1 MGVSYESLVSPALKI
16 SLAAVAIAI
25 ILLAAD
31 ITISNE
37 QQQLTGQQAAITQNP
52 TLFQS
57 ARDSFRVQ
65 VPQGWVIHDVN
76 NTGFILA
83 TEVLEDYGILAQLC
97 PEGQQAQQ
105 AAFSNVSTGGAD
117 NRSCQQAREELV
129 HVIRYPNLGAR
140 LGLTSDD
147 IFAIINRDT
156 IPNAILAYQ
165 TQKLQEAGY
174 RDIQIVNST
183 DTTINVDISTGLNN
197 NNNNNNNAIAGTTA
211 TTTTTRVPAKLVAM
225 TYSTNLAPNETR
237 IGYFILTATAAT
249 PRNLGMITGYSIFYE
264 GNSVA
269 QTVSSSSSVAPP
281 PPPTPFPAAA
291 RQIFGSFEL
300 IAAPAEPLTVE
311 ITSSDTEGQVAPA
324 TFDFEANVTG
334 GMEPYTIRWDFD
346 DGDSDEEESD
356 DDDNDV
362 DHTFDVAG
370 TYTVSATVTD
380 STGRTVSDSIL
391 ITVEAPPPLTAVE
404 IISSDTQ
411 GVVPATFD
419 FEANVTG
426 GTVPY
431 TYSWDFG
438 DGSIETD
445 DDETV
450 DHTFDVADTYNVD
463 LTVTD
468 STGRTV
474 SDSILITVEAP
485 PPLTAVEIIS
495 SDTQG
500 VVPATF
506 DFEANVTGGTVPYTY
521 SWDFGDGSIE
531 TDDDETVDHTF
542 DVADTYNVDLTVTD
556 STGRTVSDSILI
568 TVEAPPPLTAVEIIS
583 SDTQGVVPATFD
595 FEANVTGGTV
605 PYTYSWDFGDGSIE
619 TDDDETVDHTFDVA
633 DTYNVDLTVTDST
646 GRTVSDSILITVEA
660 PPPLTAVEIISSD
673 TQGVVPATF
682 DFEANVT
689 GGTVP
694 YTYSWDFGDGSIETD
709 DDETVDHTFDVADTY
724 NVDLTVTDST
734 GRTVSDSILITVEA
748 PPPLTAVEIIS
759 SDTQGVVPATFD
771 FEANVTGGTVPYT
784 YSWDFGDGSVES

>member
-37 QQQLTGQQAAITQNP
+37 QQLTGQQAAITQNP

-83 TEVLEDYGILAQLC
+83 TEVLEGYGILAQLC

-165 TQKLQEAGY
+165 IQKLQEAGY

-197 NNNNNNNAIAGTTA
+197 NNNNNNNAIAATTA

-269 QTVSSSSSVAPP
+269 QALASSSSVAP

-334 GMEPYTIRWDFD
+334 GTEPYTIRWDFD

-356 DDDNDV
+356 DD
-362 DHTFDVAG
+362 
-370 TYTVSATVTD
+370 
-380 STGRTVSDSIL
+380 
-391 ITVEAPPPLTAVE
+391 
-404 IISSDTQ
+404 
-411 GVVPATFD
+411 
-419 FEANVTG
+419 
-426 GTVPY
+426 
-431 TYSWDFG
+431 
-438 DGSIETD
+438 
-445 DDETV
+445 ETV
-450 DHTFDVADTYNVD
+450 DHTFDVAGNYTVT

-474 SDSILITVEAP
+474 SDSILITVHEREPPAIEERMCDPSYPGLCIP
-485 PPLTAVEIIS
+485 PPPPDLDCDNIS
-495 SDTQG
+495 ARNFRVLPPD
-500 VVPATF
+500 PHRF
-506 DFEANVTGGTVPYTY
+506 
-521 SWDFGDGSIE
+521 
-531 TDDDETVDHTF
+531 DDDNDGIGCPTGSNQPNLDNNSGSDNLLDLDDFLDNLF
-542 DVADTYNVDLTVTD
+542 DRL
-556 STGRTVSDSILI
+556 GLR
-568 TVEAPPPLTAVEIIS
+568 
-583 SDTQGVVPATFD
+583 
-595 FEANVTGGTV
+595 
-605 PYTYSWDFGDGSIE
+605 
-619 TDDDETVDHTFDVA
+619 
-633 DTYNVDLTVTDST
+633 
-646 GRTVSDSILITVEA
+646 
-660 PPPLTAVEIISSD
+660 
-673 TQGVVPATF
+673 
-682 DFEANVT
+682 
-689 GGTVP
+689 
-694 YTYSWDFGDGSIETD
+694 
-709 DDETVDHTFDVADTY
+709 
-724 NVDLTVTDST
+724 
-734 GRTVSDSILITVEA
+734 
-748 PPPLTAVEIIS
+748 
-759 SDTQGVVPATFD
+759 
-771 FEANVTGGTVPYT
+771 
-784 YSWDFGDGSVES
+784 

>member
-97 PEGQQAQQ
+97 PEGQQAQ
-105 AAFSNVSTGGAD
+105 
-117 NRSCQQAREELV
+117 EELV

-197 NNNNNNNAIAGTTA
+197 NNNNNAAIAGTTA
-211 TTTTTRVPAKLVAM
+211 TTTTTARVPAKLVAM

-269 QTVSSSSSVAPP
+269 QTVSSGSSVAP

-291 RQIFGSFEL
+291 RQVFGSFEL
-300 IAAPAEPLTVE
+300 IAAAPAEPLTVE
-311 ITSSDTEGQVAPA
+311 ITSSDTEGVAPA

-380 STGRTVSDSIL
+380 
-391 ITVEAPPPLTAVE
+391 
-404 IISSDTQ
+404 
-411 GVVPATFD
+411 
-419 FEANVTG
+419 
-426 GTVPY
+426 
-431 TYSWDFG
+431 
-438 DGSIETD
+438 
-445 DDETV
+445 
-450 DHTFDVADTYNVD
+450 
-463 LTVTD
+463 
-468 STGRTV
+468 
-474 SDSILITVEAP
+474 
-485 PPLTAVEIIS
+485 
-495 SDTQG
+495 
-500 VVPATF
+500 
-506 DFEANVTGGTVPYTY
+506 
-521 SWDFGDGSIE
+521 
-531 TDDDETVDHTF
+531 
-542 DVADTYNVDLTVTD
+542 
-556 STGRTVSDSILI
+556 
-568 TVEAPPPLTAVEIIS
+568 
-583 SDTQGVVPATFD
+583 
-595 FEANVTGGTV
+595 
-605 PYTYSWDFGDGSIE
+605 
-619 TDDDETVDHTFDVA
+619 
-633 DTYNVDLTVTDST
+633 
-646 GRTVSDSILITVEA
+646 
-660 PPPLTAVEIISSD
+660 
-673 TQGVVPATF
+673 
-682 DFEANVT
+682 
-689 GGTVP
+689 
-694 YTYSWDFGDGSIETD
+694 
-709 DDETVDHTFDVADTY
+709 
-724 NVDLTVTDST
+724 
-734 GRTVSDSILITVEA
+734 
-748 PPPLTAVEIIS
+748 
-759 SDTQGVVPATFD
+759 
-771 FEANVTGGTVPYT
+771 
-784 YSWDFGDGSVES
+784 

>member
-37 QQQLTGQQAAITQNP
+37 QQLTGQQAAITQNP

-83 TEVLEDYGILAQLC
+83 TEVLEGYGILAQLC

-165 TQKLQEAGY
+165 IQKLQEAGY

-197 NNNNNNNAIAGTTA
+197 NNNNNAIAATTA
-211 TTTTTRVPAKLVAM
+211 TTTTARVPAKLVAM

-269 QTVSSSSSVAPP
+269 QTVSSGSSVA

-291 RQIFGSFEL
+291 RQVFGSFEL

-311 ITSSDTEGQVAPA
+311 ITSSDTEGVAPA

-356 DDDNDV
+356 DDDNDI

-370 TYTVSATVTD
+370 NYTVSATVTD

-391 ITVEAPPPLTAVE
+391 ITVEPAPPLTAVE
-404 IISSDTQ
+404 ITSSDTE
-411 GVVPATFD
+411 GVA
-419 FEANVTG
+419 
-426 GTVPY
+426 
-431 TYSWDFG
+431 
-438 DGSIETD
+438 
-445 DDETV
+445 
-450 DHTFDVADTYNVD
+450 
-463 LTVTD
+463 
-468 STGRTV
+468 
-474 SDSILITVEAP
+474 
-485 PPLTAVEIIS
+485 
-495 SDTQG
+495 
-500 VVPATF
+500 
-506 DFEANVTGGTVPYTY
+506 
-521 SWDFGDGSIE
+521 
-531 TDDDETVDHTF
+531 
-542 DVADTYNVDLTVTD
+542 
-556 STGRTVSDSILI
+556 
-568 TVEAPPPLTAVEIIS
+568 
-583 SDTQGVVPATFD
+583 
-595 FEANVTGGTV
+595 
-605 PYTYSWDFGDGSIE
+605 
-619 TDDDETVDHTFDVA
+619 
-633 DTYNVDLTVTDST
+633 
-646 GRTVSDSILITVEA
+646 
-660 PPPLTAVEIISSD
+660 
-673 TQGVVPATF
+673 
-682 DFEANVT
+682 
-689 GGTVP
+689 
-694 YTYSWDFGDGSIETD
+694 
-709 DDETVDHTFDVADTY
+709 
-724 NVDLTVTDST
+724 
-734 GRTVSDSILITVEA
+734 
-748 PPPLTAVEIIS
+748 
-759 SDTQGVVPATFD
+759 PATFD

-784 YSWDFGDGSVES
+784 YSWDFGDGSVESDDDESIDHTFDVAGTYTVS